1 MALMAAIE
9 DYVARIEEACG
20 AEKDIIVTLKYEKKQ
35 EALANIL
42 KKAKLKNNISGVI
55 FDLTFEN
62 IPFRAYSNGKI
73 IFHNLRGKEELNRI
87 LGTLL
92 L

>member
-1 MALMAAIE
+1 MATIE

-42 KKAKLKNNISGVI
+42 KKAKVKNNISGII

-62 IPFRAYSNGKI
+62 IPFRAYSNGKV
-73 IFHNLRGKEELNRI
+73 IFHNIRNKEELNRV
-87 LGTLL
+87 LAALL